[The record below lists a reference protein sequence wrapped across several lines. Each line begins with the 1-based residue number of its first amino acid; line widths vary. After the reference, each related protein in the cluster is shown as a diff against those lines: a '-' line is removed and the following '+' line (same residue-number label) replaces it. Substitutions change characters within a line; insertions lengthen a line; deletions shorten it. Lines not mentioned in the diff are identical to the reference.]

1 MHELHLIQQLFDDLL
16 AMGTNLG
23 AKKITK
29 IYLRM
34 GSFTEINPEVLRF
47 FFKEKSKGT
56 ILEEA
61 ELEIESSSNRELR
74 LLSFDYE

>member
-1 MHELHLIQQLFDDLL
+1 MHELHLMQQLLDDLL
-16 AMGTNLG
+16 TMGKKAN

-61 ELEIESSSNRELR
+61 ELDIEPGPNRELR

>member
-16 AMGTNLG
+16 AMGNSLG

>member
-1 MHELHLIQQLFDDLL
+1 MHELKMIKSLL
-16 AMGTNLG
+16 NDIIKTGNEHN

-34 GSFTEINPEVLRF
+34 GDFSEINPEILSF
-47 FFKEKSKGT
+47 YLQEHSKGT
-56 ILEEA
+56 ILEGC
-61 ELEIESSSNRELR
+61 EIDIEKSPNRELR